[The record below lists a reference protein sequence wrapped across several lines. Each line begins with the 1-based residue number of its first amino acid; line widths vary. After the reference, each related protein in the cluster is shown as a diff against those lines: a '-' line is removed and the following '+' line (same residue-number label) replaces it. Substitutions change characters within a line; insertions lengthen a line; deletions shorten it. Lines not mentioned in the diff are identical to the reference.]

1 MKGIIFTE
9 FLELVEDKYGLEM
22 VDTLIQHSKLQSKG
36 VYTSI
41 GTYQFSEM
49 LSLLQNL
56 SEGTGTSIDR
66 LLETFAEHFFGV
78 IRSSCPF
85 AQVL

>member
-9 FLELVEDKYGLEM
+9 FLELVENKYGLEM

-49 LSLLQNL
+49 LSFATKP
-56 SEGTGTSIDR
+56 ERRDR
-66 LLETFAEHFFGV
+66 NFY
-78 IRSSCPF
+78 
-85 AQVL
+85 